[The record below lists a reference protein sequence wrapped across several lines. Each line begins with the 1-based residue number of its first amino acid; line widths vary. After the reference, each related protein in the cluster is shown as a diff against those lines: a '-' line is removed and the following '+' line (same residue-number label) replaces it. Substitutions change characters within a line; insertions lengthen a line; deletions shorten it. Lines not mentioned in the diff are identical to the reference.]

1 MKIYADNAAT
11 TKMSRTAIDAML
23 PYMEELYGNPSS
35 LYGIGQQ
42 AKEGLEKAREQVAKC
57 LGCDAKEIIF
67 TSGGSEA
74 DNQAILSASRIGAK
88 KRKKHII
95 STSFRSEERRV
106 GKECRSRW
114 SPYH

>member
-42 AKEGLEKAREQVAKC
+42 AKEGLETVSYTHLTLPTIC
-57 LGCDAKEIIF
+57 
-67 TSGGSEA
+67 S
-74 DNQAILSASRIGAK
+74 
-88 KRKKHII
+88 
-95 STSFRSEERRV
+95 V
-106 GKECRSRW
+106 
-114 SPYH
+114 